1 MTLKK
6 WIGFLDNNKL
16 KAVSPQNHKCLY
28 MAKQVR
34 SILPPIFEQ
43 VMSFTECQQLIET
56 EIGPFRKQQDND
68 EINEREEDD
77 NSMNMLAVAAPNKQS
92 FAKAARSGQVSVNTS
107 LNVTQ
112 SNSKSRQ
119 ATSSPN
125 KSILK
130 TTTAVVNAAPAT
142 NYRSKRE
149 NPIII
154 NLEQTIGCPIQEPL
168 MEYIEQ
174 NVMGAKEFSKL
185 YQKRNKAVTKEQ
197 MVAFFKACGGL
208 DPNHQIKIG

>member
-1 MTLKK
+1 
-6 WIGFLDNNKL
+6 
-16 KAVSPQNHKCLY
+16 

-77 NSMNMLAVAAPNKQS
+77 NSMNMLAVTAPNKQS

-112 SNSKSRQ
+112 SNSKSR
-119 ATSSPN
+119 
-125 KSILK
+125 
-130 TTTAVVNAAPAT
+130 
-142 NYRSKRE
+142 
-149 NPIII
+149 
-154 NLEQTIGCPIQEPL
+154 
-168 MEYIEQ
+168 
-174 NVMGAKEFSKL
+174 
-185 YQKRNKAVTKEQ
+185 
-197 MVAFFKACGGL
+197 
-208 DPNHQIKIG
+208 